1 LRVPAVALDVILDCL
16 DQVTNTAKCA
26 SALCFFFVKT
36 LRRSF
41 LAEHI
46 PFPKQPRRPP
56 TFLSPEEVTRVIE
69 SASNLFHRALLM
81 TLYYTGM
88 RRAETMWPPG

>member
-1 LRVPAVALDVILDCL
+1 LDCL